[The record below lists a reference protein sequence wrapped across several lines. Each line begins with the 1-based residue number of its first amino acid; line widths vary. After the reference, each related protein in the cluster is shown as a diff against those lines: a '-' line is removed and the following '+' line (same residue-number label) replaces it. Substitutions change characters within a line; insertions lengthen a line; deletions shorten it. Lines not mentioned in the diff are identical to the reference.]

1 MNAEEF
7 NLLKQYKK
15 ALVKRDKHGHFLIIY
30 FKSEQPGFIS
40 STGGRD
46 MESELHIT
54 FLGTLLALVFVL
66 SMGTLLWWMLH
77 VPKAIPLAAA
87 KARRAIG
94 AIKKILVPTSGTL
107 YSERGI
113 ELACRLGQEQKAEIY
128 LVNVIEVPRTLP
140 LEAPMPEA
148 EAKAE
153 DVIKRGESIVSLR
166 GLQGKGE
173 VRRGRVAGEEI
184 IRAAKDWEADLIV
197 MGIRS
202 RVTMAQDIL
211 GRDSD
216 LVLRRAPCEVI
227 LDKLSG

>member
-1 MNAEEF
+1 
-7 NLLKQYKK
+7 
-15 ALVKRDKHGHFLIIY
+15 VKEGEKMA
-30 FKSEQPGFIS
+30 SEI
-40 STGGRD
+40 
-46 MESELHIT
+46 HIT
-54 FLGTLLALVFVL
+54 FLGAFLAFLFAASMSVLLR
-66 SMGTLLWWMLH
+66 WMFH

-87 KARRAIG
+87 KARRAVG
-94 AIKKILVPTSGTL
+94 AIKKILVPTSGTH

-113 ELACRLGQEQKAEIY
+113 ELACRLGEEQKAEIY

-153 DVIKRGESIVSLR
+153 DIIKRGEAIVDLR

-173 VRRGRVAGEEI
+173 VRRGRIAGEEI
-184 IRAAKDWEADLIV
+184 IRAAKDWEADMIV

-202 RVTMAQDIL
+202 QIRMAQEIL
-211 GRDSD
+211 GRNSD

-227 LDKLSG
+227 LDKLTSEA